1 MVKSAQR
8 KRSKSAPKTTRPI
21 AKSAKSSKA
30 STKKVSKAN
39 SISSS
44 PKKAARSPSKWNAGY
59 TKEITLFK
67 QQTDYFQL
75 NEKYAKM

>member
-1 MVKSAQR
+1 MVKAAQR
-8 KRSKSAPKTTRPI
+8 KPSKSAPKTTRPI

-39 SISSS
+39 SVASS
-44 PKKAARSPSKWNAGY
+44 PRKAAHSPTKWNAGY

-67 QQTDYFQL
+67 
-75 NEKYAKM
+75 

>member
-1 MVKSAQR
+1 MAASPRKATSAA
-8 KRSKSAPKTTRPI
+8 SASS
-21 AKSAKSSKA
+21 SAKK
-30 STKKVSKAN
+30 
-39 SISSS
+39 
-44 PKKAARSPSKWNAGY
+44 PKWNAGY

>member
-8 KRSKSAPKTTRPI
+8 KPSKSAPKSTKPI

-39 SISSS
+39 SVASS
-44 PKKAARSPSKWNAGY
+44 PRKSASIPSKWNAGY

-67 QQTDYFQL
+67 QQTDYF
-75 NEKYAKM
+75 